1 MKIKLAFA
9 LLLIAV
15 FFLGIAVPYMTFLPG
30 SIVIKSESGKIT
42 SLKPLKAVHT
52 QMKETD
58 KRVNINTATKEELD
72 GLPGI
77 GEVLAE
83 RIIEYRETN
92 GEFETV
98 EEIMAVSG
106 IGEGKFDG
114 IVDFIRVK

>member
-1 MKIKLAFA
+1 MKIKLAVA
-9 LLLIAV
+9 LALIAV
-15 FFLGIAVPYMTFLPG
+15 FFLGIAVSNVTLLSG
-30 SIVIKSESGKIT
+30 SVVIKAQNGNIV
-42 SLKPLKAVHT
+42 SLKPLKAEPT

-77 GEVLAE
+77 GAALAE

-92 GEFETV
+92 GAFETV

-106 IGEGKFDG
+106 IGEGKFDDM
-114 IVDFIRVK
+114 VEFIRVK